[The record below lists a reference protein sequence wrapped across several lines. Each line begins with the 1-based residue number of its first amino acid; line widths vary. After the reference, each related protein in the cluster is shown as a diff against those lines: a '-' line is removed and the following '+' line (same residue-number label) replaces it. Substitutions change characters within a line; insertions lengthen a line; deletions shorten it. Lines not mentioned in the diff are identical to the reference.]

1 MDEEPVRYDE
11 SLREDGPF
19 GTTAKTFFEL
29 GSSQRPGI
37 LFKVAEGK
45 RNLASLSKDLD
56 STMPEVRRHII
67 RLIENRMLQRYRWGD
82 VFSFLPHLAR
92 QYCKEKSRYIS
103 IDLRAQCKSQ

>member
-45 RNLASLSKDLD
+45 CNLASLSKGLD

-67 RLIENRMLQRYRWGD
+67 RLIENRMLQRYRGGCVPSYHIWPD
-82 VFSFLPHLAR
+82 STAR
-92 QYCKEKSRYIS
+92 KNHGTS
-103 IDLRAQCKSQ
+103 L

>member
-29 GSSQRPGI
+29 GSSQRLGI
-37 LFKVAEGK
+37 LFKIAEGK
-45 RNLASLSKDLD
+45 RNLASLSKVLD

-67 RLIENRMLQRYRWGD
+67 RLTENRMLQRYRGD
-82 VFSFLPHLAR
+82 VFLLTTFGQTVLQGKITVHL
-92 QYCKEKSRYIS
+92 
-103 IDLRAQCKSQ
+103 

>member
-11 SLREDGPF
+11 SLCEDGPF
-19 GTTAKTFFEL
+19 GITAKTFFEL

-67 RLIENRMLQRYRWGD
+67 RLIENRMLQRYRGGCVPSYHIWPD
-82 VFSFLPHLAR
+82 STAR
-92 QYCKEKSRYIS
+92 KNHGTS
-103 IDLRAQCKSQ
+103 L

>member
-45 RNLASLSKDLD
+45 RNLASLSEDLD

-67 RLIENRMLQRYRWGD
+67 RLIENRMLQRYRGGMC
-82 VFSFLPHLAR
+82 SFLPHLAR